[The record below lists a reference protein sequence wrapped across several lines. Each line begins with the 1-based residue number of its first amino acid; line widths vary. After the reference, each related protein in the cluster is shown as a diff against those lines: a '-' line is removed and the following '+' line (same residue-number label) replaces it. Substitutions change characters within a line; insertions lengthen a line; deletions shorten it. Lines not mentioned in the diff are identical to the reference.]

1 MLPQTHDFVPQA
13 IRNQSHAN
21 CSFRHLG
28 YEMNQN
34 KEYCQNEEINVQ
46 SSCCQTETDLS
57 MDTMK
62 RQENYMQVVT
72 EQLMLAK
79 SQLLASKFSKESFE
93 NNNELTKFYTG
104 VPTFQMLNHVF
115 DLVAPHVKTTLQNAL
130 DQFQEFILVL
140 IRMNSP
146 LQDLAFRFNISVP
159 TASRLFDKWI
169 HVMSIR
175 LKFLIKWPD
184 RDELQARMPA
194 VFQRNFENHACFC
207 HHRLF

>member
-1 MLPQTHDFVPQA
+1 MFFQA
-13 IRNQSHAN
+13 LRN
-21 CSFRHLG
+21 LG
-28 YEMNQN
+28 YERNEN
-34 KEYCQNEEINVQ
+34 KEYCQNEQINVQ
-46 SSCCQTETDLS
+46 SSCCQTDLN

-72 EQLMLAK
+72 EELMLAK
-79 SQLLASKFSKESFE
+79 SQLLASKFSKESFD

-115 DLVAPHVKTTLQNAL
+115 DLVAPHVKTTSQNAL

-140 IRMNSP
+140 IRMKLNSP

-159 TASRLFDKWI
+159 TASRIFDKWI

-184 RDELQARMPA
+184 RDEYRQQCQQCFSAILETMH
-194 VFQRNFENHACFC
+194 VSVIVDCFEIFVDKSTS
-207 HHRLF
+207 L